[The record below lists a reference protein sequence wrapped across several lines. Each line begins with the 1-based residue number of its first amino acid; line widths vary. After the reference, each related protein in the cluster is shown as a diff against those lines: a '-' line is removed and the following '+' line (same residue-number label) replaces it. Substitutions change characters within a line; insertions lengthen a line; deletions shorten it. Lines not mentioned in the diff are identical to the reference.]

1 MKRLGRGLLGALVGF
16 VLSTLI
22 SLVLVAHYSPRQ
34 DRELEAA
41 MTSVFFYGPVGAG
54 LAFLVGLLW

>member
-16 VLSTLI
+16 VLSTVI
-22 SLVLVAHYSPRQ
+22 SLVLVAQYSPRQ

-41 MTSVFFYGPVGAG
+41 MTSVFFYVPVGAG

>member
-16 VLSTLI
+16 VLSTVI
-22 SLVLVAHYSPRQ
+22 SLVLVAQYSPRY

-54 LAFLVGLLW
+54 LAFLVGVLW

>member
-1 MKRLGRGLLGALVGF
+1 MKRLGRGLLGAFVGF
-16 VLSTLI
+16 VLSTVI
-22 SLVLVAHYSPRQ
+22 SLVLVAQYSPRQ